1 MAVGLRAGLPVRI
14 HALKSRPELN
24 GECAMIDSFIEPK
37 GRFAVKVADGS
48 VLLLRADNL
57 LPITDEE
64 EEEDLQ
70 LEVNDDDDDD
80 GPTIE
85 GNQDDNDDDG
95 VQLEGND
102 DSDDDDGLQLE
113 DNEDEDEDE
122 DGLLLEDN
130 DDDGDLQLE
139 LNDDD
144 GVDDEDG
151 LVLEGNDDDDE
162 EEELELENNDDEE
175 EDDGLVLEG
184 EDGLLLHE
192 LGGDAK
198 RATAV
203 EDLPT
208 GVEDISTDDFSGTG
222 SATGSLSGMSM
233 GMGMGSGM
241 GMGFSPE
248 QHATDFGGSVGSGG
262 LAEALS
268 ALGSTSLGS
277 LESEGGMGIGKD
289 GKPVMPDRFLIPE
302 AKSKLEEALSL
313 ASARPG
319 ETERDRTCR
328 VLQEMTADKP
338 YEVFSDAARQI
349 VEAYGD
355 EMIAERMRH
364 IGDDH
369 FKAGCYA
376 PAMYAYTAGIERHV
390 EAGDEA
396 HLMHAFVN
404 RSAAFLKLGET
415 ELAKQDADAALQL
428 SEKVYAPKQQ
438 RNALLRRAQALFEL
452 GRHDAAKK
460 DLEELGDD
468 PAASKMLE
476 KLNAVGECV

>member
-1 MAVGLRAGLPVRI
+1 LPVRI

-24 GECAMIDSFIEPK
+24 GECATIDSFIEPK

-57 LPITDEE
+57 SLITDEE
-64 EEEDLQ
+64 EEKDLQ

-85 GNQDDNDDDG
+85 GNQDDDDDDG

-144 GVDDEDG
+144 GMDDEGG

-162 EEELELENNDDEE
+162 EELELENNEEGEE
-175 EDDGLVLEG
+175 EDDDGLVLEG
-184 EDGLLLHE
+184 EDGLLLHG

-198 RATAV
+198 RAMAV

-208 GVEDISTDDFSGTG
+208 GLEEISTDDFSDTG
-222 SATGSLSGMSM
+222 SVTGSLNGIGMGMGNGM
-233 GMGMGSGM
+233 GMGMGNEM

-248 QHATDFGGSVGSGG
+248 LHATGLGGAVGSGG

-277 LESEGGMGIGKD
+277 GSEGGLGIGKD

-313 ASARPG
+313 ASTRPG

-349 VEAYGD
+349 IEAYGD
-355 EMIAERMRH
+355 EMIAERMRN

-369 FKAGCYA
+369 FKAGCYT

-390 EAGDEA
+390 EAGDDA

-460 DLEELGDD
+460 DLEELGGDD